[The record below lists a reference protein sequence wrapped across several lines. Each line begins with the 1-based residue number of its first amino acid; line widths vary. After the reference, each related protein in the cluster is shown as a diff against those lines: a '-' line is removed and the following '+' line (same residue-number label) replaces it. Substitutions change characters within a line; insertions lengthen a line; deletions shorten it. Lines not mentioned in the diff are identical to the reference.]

1 MKHLIALFIVGMTLA
16 SAATAQAADVYNG
29 TYSTKDAPVAAT
41 KVERPGFAGPYAG
54 ISVSWQAMDV
64 EHSGALAFANGFS
77 KDGNGFT
84 YTDFAG
90 EKLADMSEQS
100 FRGGVQ
106 FGYQWQLGRL
116 YAGPRF
122 AVDFGEVEAGLSR
135 VDTFERGDFSKS
147 HTGKLSISS
156 DFLATASMK
165 LGVAV
170 TDNVGVYG
178 IGGLSVAD
186 IDVEGS
192 GSWSKERSGK
202 EIFSGAFP
210 WQAANSETKFGWH
223 LGAGVDLVMGDWN
236 AFAEWTYHDLGSV
249 DSNGTVY
256 GGLVAYQHEA
266 DITFN
271 VVKAGINRRF

>member
-1 MKHLIALFIVGMTLA
+1 MKHLIALFIAGMTLA

-29 TYSTKDAPVAAT
+29 TYSTKDAPAAVST
-41 KVERPGFAGPYAG
+41 VVERPGFAGPYAG

-64 EHSGALAFANGFS
+64 EHGGSLSGPLIDDLTNGEGVS
-77 KDGNGFT
+77 G
-84 YTDFAG
+84 
-90 EKLADMSEQS
+90 KLADMSEQS
-100 FRGGVQ
+100 FRAGVQ

-122 AVDFGEVEAGLSR
+122 AVDFGEVEASLSR
-135 VDTFERGDFSKS
+135 VDTIAGDLA
-147 HTGKLSISS
+147 HHGKLSISS

-186 IDVEGS
+186 IDVNGS
-192 GSWSKERSGK
+192 GNLRCDDSEP
-202 EIFSGAFP
+202 FLP